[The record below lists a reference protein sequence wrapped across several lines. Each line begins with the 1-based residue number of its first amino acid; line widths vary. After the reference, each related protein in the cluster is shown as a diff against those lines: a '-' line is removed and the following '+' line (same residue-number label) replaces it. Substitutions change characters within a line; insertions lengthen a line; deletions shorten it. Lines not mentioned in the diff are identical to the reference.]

1 LRYFDALVRENR
13 SLGGGY
19 FSLELSGCGALAESQ
34 PGQFVMV
41 RGDWE
46 RDPLLPRAFSLL
58 SVGPD
63 DRAAILAK
71 TVGRG
76 TALLE
81 RTQPGAR
88 LSILGP
94 LGSCFPA
101 PSPDF
106 VDLLVGGGVGI
117 PPVFMQAQAASAQKL
132 SYRSEILYG
141 GRTSQDLLLLPEI
154 RAFGV
159 GLFLTTDDGTKGRH
173 GLVTAELEARLDY
186 YNVGPTPRV
195 TATPKTSRGSLGAE
209 DSRGDVSANPSSG
222 APVRIFACGPNAMLW
237 AVARIARDRSVP
249 CFISVEEQMACGIGV
264 CLGCAVPARSRPFR
278 YACKD
283 GPVFDAADVLDIGNQ
298 PPPATECPS

>member
-1 LRYFDALVRENR
+1 MRYFEARVAENR
-13 SLGGGY
+13 QLGGGY
-19 FSLELSGCGALAESQ
+19 FVLSLSGCAALADSA

-63 DRAAILAK
+63 GTAAILAK

-81 RTQPGAR
+81 RAQPGTPI
-88 LSILGP
+88 SVLGP
-94 LGSCFPA
+94 LGSKFPV
-101 PSPDF
+101 PSPEF
-106 VDLLVGGGVGI
+106 IDLLVGGGVGI
-117 PPVFMQAQAASAQKL
+117 PPVYMQAESASRHGLAQ
-132 SYRSEILYG
+132 RSEVLYG
-141 GRTSQDLLLLPEI
+141 GRGTPDLVLLDQM

-159 GLFLTTDDGTKGRH
+159 GLFLTTEDGSRGRA
-173 GLVTAELEARLDY
+173 GLVTAELEARLDHH
-186 YNVGPTPRV
+186 G
-195 TATPKTSRGSLGAE
+195 SR
-209 DSRGDVSANPSSG
+209 

-237 AVARIARDRSVP
+237 AVGRIARDRGVP

-278 YACKD
+278 YVCKD
-283 GPVFDAADVLDIGNQ
+283 GPVFDAADILDVGAK
-298 PPPATECPS
+298 PSKEECKDSPECPS

>member
-1 LRYFDALVRENR
+1 MRYFEARLAENR
-13 SLGGGY
+13 PLGGGY
-19 FSLELSGCGALAESQ
+19 FLLSMSGCGALAETR
-34 PGQFVMV
+34 PGQFVML

-46 RDPLLPRAFSLL
+46 RDPLLPRAFSVL

-81 RTQPGAR
+81 RAEVGAG
-88 LSILGP
+88 LSVLGP
-94 LGSCFPA
+94 LGTQFPA
-101 PSPDF
+101 PSEDF

-117 PPVFMQAQAASAQKL
+117 PPIYMQAQAASDLGLAP
-132 SYRSEILYG
+132 RSEVLYG
-141 GRTSQDLLLLPEI
+141 GRSSADLVLLSEM

-173 GLVTAELEARLDY
+173 GLVTAELQARLAHHLA
-186 YNVGPTPRV
+186 PTDAS
-195 TATPKTSRGSLGAE
+195 ATGKPSRRA
-209 DSRGDVSANPSSG
+209 
-222 APVRIFACGPNAMLW
+222 VRILACGPNAMLW
-237 AVARIARDRSVP
+237 AVARIARDHGVP

-278 YACKD
+278 YVCKD
-283 GPVFDAADVLDIGNQ
+283 GPVFDAADVLDVGERPLQ
-298 PPPATECPS
+298 APTECPS

>member
-1 LRYFDALVRENR
+1 MRYFEARVAENQ

-19 FSLELSGCGALAESQ
+19 FRLSMAGCHALGDCQ
-34 PGQFVMV
+34 PGQFVML

-58 SVGPD
+58 SVGND
-63 DRAAILAK
+63 GQAAILAK

-81 RTQPGAR
+81 RAGVGAKI
-88 LSILGP
+88 SVLGP
-94 LGSCFPA
+94 LGTHFPT

-117 PPVFMQAQAASAQKL
+117 PPVYLQATRAAALGCAST
-132 SYRSEILYG
+132 SEILYG
-141 GRTSQDLLLLPEI
+141 GRATHDLVLLDEM

-159 GLFLTTDDGTKGRH
+159 GLFLTTEDGTTGRT
-173 GLVTAELEARLDY
+173 GRVTLELEARLA
-186 YNVGPTPRV
+186 VHAG
-195 TATPKTSRGSLGAE
+195 K
-209 DSRGDVSANPSSG
+209 
-222 APVRIFACGPNAMLW
+222 PVRIMACGPNAMLW
-237 AVARIARDRSVP
+237 AVARIARAQGIP

-278 YACKD
+278 YVCKD
-283 GPVFDAADVLDIGNQ
+283 GPVFDAADVLDVDSAA
-298 PPPATECPS
+298 PSLPVACPS

>member
-1 LRYFDALVRENR
+1 MRYFEACVAENL

-19 FSLELSGCGALAESQ
+19 FRLTMSGCQALADSR

-63 DRAAILAK
+63 DRAAILGK

-81 RTQPGAR
+81 RAQPGAR
-88 LSILGP
+88 LSVLGP

-101 PSPDF
+101 PSSDF
-106 VDLLVGGGVGI
+106 MDLLVGGGVGI
-117 PPVFMQAQAASAQKL
+117 PPIFMQAQVASGKGLA
-132 SYRSEILYG
+132 RHSEILYG
-141 GRTSQDLLLLPEI
+141 GRNTRDLVLLSEM
-154 RAFGV
+154 RGFGA
-159 GLFLTTDDGTKGRH
+159 GLFLCTDDGTSGRH
-173 GLVTAELEARLDY
+173 GLVTAELEARLNHHRATSGSADAGAL
-186 YNVGPTPRV
+186 VRA
-195 TATPKTSRGSLGAE
+195 TALGH
-209 DSRGDVSANPSSG
+209 
-222 APVRIFACGPNAMLW
+222 PVRIFACGPNAMLW
-237 AVARIARDRSVP
+237 AVARIARDRGVP

-278 YACKD
+278 YVCKD
-283 GPVFDAADVLDIGNQ
+283 GPVFDAADVLDVGQ
-298 PPPATECPS
+298 ALPPASPSAECPS